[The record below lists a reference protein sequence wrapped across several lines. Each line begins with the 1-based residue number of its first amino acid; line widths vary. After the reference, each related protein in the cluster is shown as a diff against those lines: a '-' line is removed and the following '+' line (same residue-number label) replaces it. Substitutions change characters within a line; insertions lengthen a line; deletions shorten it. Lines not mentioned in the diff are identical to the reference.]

1 MSYRS
6 GELDQ
11 FITIYRD
18 TETDDGMGGQDLTRT
33 NVVED
38 LYCYVRP
45 LSGSESKKFEKLNAE
60 MTNLF
65 VVRYRDDVLE
75 SDRILWGSEEY
86 NIRAI
91 QKAGSRKLFLE
102 IYAERGVAQ

>member
-1 MSYRS
+1 MTYRS

-11 FITIYRD
+11 LITIIRD
-18 TETDDGMGGQDLTRT
+18 AETDDGMGGKNISPQ

-38 LYCYVRP
+38 LYAHVRP
-45 LSGSESKKFEKLNAE
+45 LSGSETKKFDKLNAA

-75 SDRILWGSEEY
+75 SDRILWCGDEY
-86 NIRAI
+86 NIRSIPKKGIRA
-91 QKAGSRKLFLE
+91 LYLE
-102 IYAERGVAQ
+102 IFAERGVAQ